1 MGVNRQRLT
10 QMKKI
15 AFTLFFLGCVAS
27 MQAQAKFEHAQTRI
41 QEGMSEFFVRPMVA
55 ELQMINTECQEWT
68 FNIFPGVS
76 LSDISSPML
85 ENAKANAAFKAAKL
99 AGADIILGAT
109 FYVVNN
115 EKAKGLD
122 VTVRGYPAKYV
133 KFHNYGEGQMGADD
147 SKWIDPL
154 QNGARIRS
162 MSSDQKQ
169 NKAVGSE
176 TRTR

>member
-1 MGVNRQRLT
+1 
-10 QMKKI
+10 MKKI
-15 AFTLFFLGCVAS
+15 AFTLLLLASSIAS
-27 MQAQAKFEHAQTRI
+27 MHAQAKFEHAQTRI

-55 ELQMINTECQEWT
+55 ELQMINKDCQEWS

-76 LSDISSPML
+76 LSEISTAML

-109 FYVVNN
+109 FYVINN

-133 KFHNYGEGQMGADD
+133 RFHNYGEGQLGTDD

-154 QNGARIRS
+154 QNGARIRAIS
-162 MSSDQKQ
+162 VDNKQ
-169 NKAVGSE
+169 NKAVGNE
-176 TRTR
+176 NRNK

>member
-1 MGVNRQRLT
+1 
-10 QMKKI
+10 MKKF
-15 AFTLFFLGCVAS
+15 ALSLFFLGCVVT
-27 MQAQAKFEHAQTRI
+27 MNAQVKFEHAQTRI

-55 ELQMINTECQEWT
+55 ELQMLNKDCQEWT
-68 FNIFPGVS
+68 FNILPGVS

-85 ENAKANAAFKAAKL
+85 DNAKANAAFKAAKL

-133 KFHNYGEGQMGADD
+133 KFHNYGDGQMGSDD
-147 SKWIDPL
+147 AKWIQPL
-154 QNGARIRS
+154 QEGARIRS
-162 MSSDQKQ
+162 MSADQKQ
-169 NKAVGSE
+169 EKAVGSA